1 MSAEIK
7 PYPADLLAFCLVFPN
22 TLTAPAFKHMNDNT
36 AVIFNHCSYEDELSI
51 AETAHLA

>member
-7 PYPADLLAFCLVFPN
+7 PYPADLPAFCLVFPN

-36 AVIFNHCSYEDELSI
+36 AVIFNHRSYENELSV
-51 AETAHLA
+51 AETAYLA